1 MLQKTEGIVLKTLK
15 YSESSVITRIFTREY
30 GEYSFIVPGVRG
42 SRNKSKGNLFQ
53 PLQILELD
61 LYYHPH
67 KSLLKLKE
75 YRPGHIYSHLYS
87 DMIRQSIAVFALEVL
102 SKCIHEHEVN
112 EPMYDFFRAFL
123 MGTDTAPENDSMSP
137 QTFLLNI
144 SNILGFMPYIEVPFE
159 DRPYFNLE
167 SGIFEKQPSHTQLSL
182 DRHEALLMFEFLDG
196 RYAHF
201 TKNDRI
207 KVLDI
212 FLTYFRIHI
221 PNFRQITSLEILQQ
235 VLR

>member
-1 MLQKTEGIVLKTLK
+1 MLEKTEGIVLRTLK
-15 YSESSVITRIFTREY
+15 YSESSVITKIFTREY

-61 LYYHPH
+61 LYYHPN

-75 YRPGHIYSHLYS
+75 YRPGHIYTHLYS
-87 DMIRQSIAVFALEVL
+87 DMIRQSIAVFALEIL

-112 EPMYDFFRAFL
+112 ESLYDFFRSFL
-123 MGTDTAPENDSMSP
+123 MNTDTAKEHDSMSP
-137 QTFLLNI
+137 QVFLLNI
-144 SNILGFMPYIEVPFE
+144 SNLLGFMPYIEVPFE

-167 SGIFEKQPSHTQLSL
+167 SGIFEKQPSYTQLSL
-182 DRHEALLMFEFLDG
+182 DRQEALLMFEFLD
-196 RYAHF
+196 RKHNHF
-201 TKNDRI
+201 SKNDRV

-212 FLTYFRIHI
+212 LLAYFRIHI
-221 PNFRQITSLEILQQ
+221 PNFRQVTSLEILRQ

>member
-15 YSESSVITRIFTREY
+15 YSESSVITKIFTREF
-30 GEYSFIVPGVRG
+30 GEFSFIVPGVRG

-61 LYYHPH
+61 LYYHPN

-75 YRPGHIYSHLYS
+75 YRPGYIYQHLYT
-87 DMIRQSIAVFALEVL
+87 DMIRQSVAIFALEVI

-112 EPMYDFFRAFL
+112 DTLYDYFRTFL
-123 MGTDTAPENDSMSP
+123 MDTDTTESMAAMMP
-137 QTFLLNI
+137 QHFLLNA

-159 DRPYFNLE
+159 ERPYFNLE
-167 SGIFEKQPSHTQLSL
+167 AGVFEKQPSFTMISL
-182 DRHEALLMFEFLDG
+182 DKNEALLIFEFLDKND
-196 RYAHF
+196 AHF
-201 TKNDRI
+201 SKNDRLKI
-207 KVLDI
+207 LEI
-212 FLTYFRIHI
+212 LLMYFRIHL
-221 PNFRQITSLEILQQ
+221 PNFKQMNSLEILRQ